1 MSVNN
6 RPQSDDLAELPPEAA
21 AVGPRGDQATVGDDD
36 GISPSSHA
44 PWRPKVSHD
53 HRWACSKFK

>member
-44 PWRPKVSHD
+44 PWRPKE
-53 HRWACSKFK
+53 